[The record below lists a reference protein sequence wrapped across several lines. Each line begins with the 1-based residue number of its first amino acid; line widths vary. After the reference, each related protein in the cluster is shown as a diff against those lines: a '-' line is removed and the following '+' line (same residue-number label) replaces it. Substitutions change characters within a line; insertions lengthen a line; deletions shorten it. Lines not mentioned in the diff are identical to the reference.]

1 MRSGEDT
8 DPRESARGSVA
19 TPRSGGDD
27 RDEDRSAVII
37 QSRNAKDAETINADS
52 GDIGAGKRVT
62 SLPRRVRSGAFSLF
76 RRSPGVV
83 GAGSV
88 AVLFAIAYLLAV
100 PMGRDLSAQLAHAR
114 LAESHWPELLDL
126 RWYGGFNPLGYS
138 VLSPAVMALLGVR
151 LTTAL
156 AYVASVMLFA
166 ALLKGTRVT
175 RPVAGALTAAVCLT
189 GNLVVTRTT
198 FALGLAVALGAVL
211 VLVSGRLRI
220 ASVLAV
226 VAPLASPVAG
236 LFLGVAGGA
245 LFLSGRRRAG
255 VALAVSAMVPT
266 VAVALAFGNGGYQT
280 FAAKQALIGFL
291 VCLAVAALC
300 WRLRVVRWGAL
311 LSAVLVAAAYFVPT
325 PVGTT
330 ATRLPELFAAPMIV
344 AVAAVPLVAVIAAA
358 SVVLVLP
365 PVSITEVRDQGDPEL
380 SAKFY
385 APLLDQLVARGV
397 AGPIEV
403 VPTQRRGEA
412 AFVAPVVAI
421 AKGWSRQL
429 DTGRDPIFYDGI
441 LTADRYRKWL
451 DDNAISYV
459 AISGGPYDWAA
470 TEEAALVRHG
480 LPYLQAVWSDQT
492 WTLYAVTNPRP
503 VISPPGRVIA
513 RRPVSLT
520 VSVPAPGEYVV
531 RVHWSRYLSA
541 SNGCMRPTEDDWSML
556 VVEQPGTVKIEG
568 SLTPRQC

>member
-1 MRSGEDT
+1 
-8 DPRESARGSVA
+8 
-19 TPRSGGDD
+19 
-27 RDEDRSAVII
+27 VII
-37 QSRNAKDAETINADS
+37 QSRNAKDAETVNADS
-52 GDIGAGKRVT
+52 GDVGAGKRVA

-83 GAGSV
+83 ASGSI
-88 AVLFAIAYLLAV
+88 AVLVAIAYLLAA

-166 ALLKGTRVT
+166 ALLKGTAVT

-211 VLVSGRLRI
+211 ALVFGRLRV

-255 VALAVSAMVPT
+255 VALAVTALVPT

-300 WRLRVVRWGAL
+300 WRLRVVRWSAL
-311 LSAVLVAAAYFVPT
+311 LSAVMVAAAYVVPT

-344 AVAAVPLVAVIAAA
+344 AVAAVPVVAVIAAAA

-365 PVSITEVRDQGDPEL
+365 PVSITEVRERGDPEL

-412 AFVAPVVAI
+412 AFLAPVVAI
-421 AKGWSRQL
+421 AKGWSRPL
-429 DTGRDPIFYDGI
+429 DTGRDPIFYDGS
-441 LTADRYRKWL
+441 LTADRYREWL

-470 TEEAALVRHG
+470 SDEAALVRPG

-513 RRPVSLT
+513 RGPVSLM
-520 VSVPAPGEYVV
+520 VSVPEPGEYVV
-531 RVHWSRYLSA
+531 RVRWSRYLSA
-541 SNGCMRPTEDDWSML
+541 SNGCMRPTEGGWSML
-556 VVEQPGTVKIEG
+556 VVEQPGAVKIDG
-568 SLTPRQC
+568 SLTPRHC

>member
-1 MRSGEDT
+1 
-8 DPRESARGSVA
+8 
-19 TPRSGGDD
+19 
-27 RDEDRSAVII
+27 VII
-37 QSRNAKDAETINADS
+37 QSRNAKDAETVNADS
-52 GDIGAGKRVT
+52 GDVGAGKRVA

-83 GAGSV
+83 ASGSI
-88 AVLFAIAYLLAV
+88 AVLVAIAYLLAA

-166 ALLKGTRVT
+166 ALLKGTAVT

-211 VLVSGRLRI
+211 ALVFGRLRV

-255 VALAVSAMVPT
+255 VALAVTALVPT

-280 FAAKQALIGFL
+280 FAAKQALIGLL

-300 WRLRVVRWGAL
+300 WRLRVVRWSAL
-311 LSAVLVAAAYFVPT
+311 LSAVMVAAAYVVPT

-344 AVAAVPLVAVIAAA
+344 AVAAVPVVAVIAAAA

-365 PVSITEVRDQGDPEL
+365 PVSITEVRERGDPEL

-421 AKGWSRQL
+421 AKGWSRPL
-429 DTGRDPIFYDGI
+429 DTGRDPIFYDGS
-441 LTADRYRKWL
+441 LTADRYREWL

-470 TEEAALVRHG
+470 SDEAALVRPG

-513 RRPVSLT
+513 RGPVSLT
-520 VSVPAPGEYVV
+520 VSVPEPGEYVV
-531 RVHWSRYLSA
+531 RVRWSRYLSA
-541 SNGCMRPTEDDWSML
+541 SNGCMRPTEGGWSML
-556 VVEQPGTVKIEG
+556 VVEQPGAVKIDG
-568 SLTPRQC
+568 SLTPRHC

>member
-1 MRSGEDT
+1 LST
-8 DPRESARGSVA
+8 QSATSKDADRVA
-19 TPRSGGDD
+19 ANSGGVDM
-27 RDEDRSAVII
+27 
-37 QSRNAKDAETINADS
+37 
-52 GDIGAGKRVT
+52 GKRVT
-62 SLPRRVRSGAFSLF
+62 SLPRRVRSRALWLF

-83 GAGSV
+83 GAGSI
-88 AVLFAIAYLLAV
+88 AILLAIGYLLAA

-114 LAESHWPELLDL
+114 LAESHWPALLDL

-166 ALLKGTRVT
+166 ALLKGTAVA
-175 RPVAGALTAAVCLT
+175 RPVAGALTAVVGLAV
-189 GNLVVTRTT
+189 NLVVTRTT

-211 VLVSGRLRI
+211 VLVSGRLRV

-226 VAPLASPVAG
+226 LAPLASPVAG

-255 VALAVSAMVPT
+255 VTLAVSAMVPT
-266 VAVALAFGNGGYQT
+266 IAVALAFGNGGYQT

-291 VCLAVAALC
+291 VCLAVAGLC
-300 WRLRVVRWGAL
+300 WRRPVVRWGAL
-311 LSAVLVAAAYFVPT
+311 LSALLVAAAYFVPT

-330 ATRLPELFAAPMIV
+330 ATRLPELFAAPIIF

-358 SVVLVLP
+358 AGVVLVLP
-365 PVSITEVRDQGDPEL
+365 PVSITEVQERGDPAL
-380 SAKFY
+380 SAEFY

-421 AKGWSRQL
+421 ARGWSRAA
-429 DTGRDPIFYDGI
+429 DTGNSPIFYDGT
-441 LTADRYRKWL
+441 LNADTYREWL
-451 DDNAISYV
+451 QDNAISYV
-459 AISGGPYDWAA
+459 AISEGPYDWAA
-470 TEEAALVRHG
+470 SEEVTLVRGG
-480 LPYLQAVWSDQT
+480 LPYLQALWSDQT

-503 VISPPGRVIA
+503 VIAPPGRVTA
-513 RRPVSLT
+513 RGPVSLT
-520 VSVPAPGEYVV
+520 VSVPEPGEYDV

-541 SNGCMRPTEDDWSML
+541 SNGCIRPTEDGWSTL
-556 VVEQPGTVKIEG
+556 VVERPGTVKIEG
-568 SLTPRQC
+568 SLTPRHC